1 MKNGR
6 SKKLLLNSTEKLKI
20 TKTKTLENNKK
31 HDSILESA
39 KNIFFQHG
47 IKRVTIEEIC
57 KKANV
62 SKMTFY
68 KFFKNKNELAKEVLQ
83 SVFNSNIDD
92 YNNLMSENTNFE
104 EKLLK
109 LIKLKIEKAD
119 DMGELFLEEIFETN
133 LELIEFIN
141 QKKDEAIQ
149 INIEFIKKGQKE
161 GVFRE
166 NITNE
171 MFNYL
176 FDNLIEMI
184 HSERLKKIIP
194 DIHKRIEELNKY
206 FFYGIT
212 IFDKKA

>member
-6 SKKLLLNSTEKLKI
+6 SKKLLLSSTEKLQI
-20 TKTKTLENNKK
+20 TENKTLENNKK
-31 HDSILESA
+31 YSCILESA
-39 KNIFFQHG
+39 KSIFFQHG

-68 KFFKNKNELAKEVLQ
+68 KFFKNKNDLAKVVLEDIL
-83 SVFNSNIDD
+83 NSNVREYQLI
-92 YNNLMSENTNFE
+92 MAENIGFE
-104 EKLLK
+104 SKLLK
-109 LIKLKIEKAD
+109 LMKVKIEKA
-119 DMGELFLEEIFETN
+119 ELIGDLFFEEIFETN
-133 LELIEFIN
+133 IELIDFIN
-141 QKKDEAIQ
+141 QKKEETLEMNLA
-149 INIEFIKKGQKE
+149 FIKKGQRE

-166 NITNE
+166 SITPE

-176 FDNLIEMI
+176 VDNLMEMI

-194 DIHKRIEELNKY
+194 DIHNRIEELTKY
-206 FFYGIT
+206 FFYGIS

>member
-1 MKNGR
+1 MKNGH
-6 SKKLLLNSTEKLKI
+6 SKKLLLSSTEKLQI
-20 TKTKTLENNKK
+20 TNTRNLENNKK
-31 HDSILESA
+31 HDCILESA
-39 KNIFFQHG
+39 KSIFFQHG

-83 SVFNSNIDD
+83 SVFNSNISD
-92 YNNLMSENTNFE
+92 YNNLMAENTNFE

-109 LIKLKIEKAD
+109 LIKLKIEKSESI
-119 DMGELFLEEIFETN
+119 GELFLEEIFETN
-133 LELIEFIN
+133 IELIEFIN
-141 QKKDEAIQ
+141 QKKDESIQ
-149 INIEFIKKGQKE
+149 MNIEFIKKGQKE
-161 GVFRE
+161 DVFRE
-166 NITNE
+166 SITPE

-176 FDNLIEMI
+176 VDNLIEMI

-194 DIHKRIEELNKY
+194 EIHKRIEELTKY